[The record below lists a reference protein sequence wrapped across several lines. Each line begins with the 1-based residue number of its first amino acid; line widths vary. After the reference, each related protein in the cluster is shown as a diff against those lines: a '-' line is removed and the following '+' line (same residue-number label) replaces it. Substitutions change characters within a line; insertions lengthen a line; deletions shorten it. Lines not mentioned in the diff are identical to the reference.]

1 MGLQT
6 LHSFNIE
13 HATQIQSFWGSSSFL
28 VTEINWLSPGVHL
41 QAILLQAAVH
51 QRSATWIIGHQYVLM
66 EPYQPGEE
74 ITCLRYKYDITIKVY
89 DINMIHE

>member
-6 LHSFNIE
+6 LHSFYIE
-13 HATQIQSFWGSSSFL
+13 HATQIHR

-51 QRSATWIIGHQYVLM
+51 QRSATWIIGHQYVPM

-74 ITCLRYKYDITIKVY
+74 ITCLRYKYDITIKIYKY
-89 DINMIHE
+89 DSWIG